1 MRLLEFVIASALIA
15 TPALAAKPTTVNSV
29 AAKRKAAVQRLLDAA
44 ETKAPPPIYKE
55 KKNADGCHEGYRKV
69 TGKAANGVEHSAC
82 LDSKFATLEN
92 YNETVCKPMPG
103 RELDIHVFA
112 DETHWCCVTKE
123 PGKAKE
129 GEPNS

>member
-1 MRLLEFVIASALIA
+1 MRFQELVIASALIA

-44 ETKAPPPIYKE
+44 ETKAPPPIFKE
-55 KKNADGCHEGYRKV
+55 EKNADGCYSGARKV
-69 TGKAANGVEHSAC
+69 TGKAADGKDHTAC
-82 LDSKFATLEN
+82 LEVKFTLD
-92 YNETVCKPMPG
+92 T
-103 RELDIHVFA
+103 LDIECKKMDRVLDLHVLP